1 MTTVIEGLVLL
12 LLKATTVVA
21 PIVYRVVY
29 VAEVVLIPMLYN
41 PLNAPPPLKCTIN
54 VPAGIEALEI
64 FVTTFAVFEAII
76 AKSVNK
82 KLCIQFDLLLAMK
95 A

>member
-1 MTTVIEGLVLL
+1 M

-21 PIVYRVVY
+21 PIVYFGVY

-54 VPAGIEALEI
+54 VPTGIIALEI
-64 FVTTFAVFEAII
+64 FVTTFAVLEASV
-76 AKSVNK
+76 AKSVNTK
-82 KLCIQFDLLLAMK
+82 TVYPI
-95 A
+95 